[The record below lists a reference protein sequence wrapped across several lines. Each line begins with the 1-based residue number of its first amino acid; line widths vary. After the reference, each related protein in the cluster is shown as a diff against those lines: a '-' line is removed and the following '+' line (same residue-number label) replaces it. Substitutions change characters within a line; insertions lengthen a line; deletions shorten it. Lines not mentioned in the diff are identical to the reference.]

1 MKESDAQYIY
11 PYSLTAENHF
21 MFQQFLNEFYYNKVS
36 FWLYLIGIL
45 CFKVKNFDYL
55 IMVCLQHVSRIQFFE
70 IRPSAST
77 GII

>member
-36 FWLYLIGIL
+36 FGYIL
-45 CFKVKNFDYL
+45 SEYYVLKSKNFDYL